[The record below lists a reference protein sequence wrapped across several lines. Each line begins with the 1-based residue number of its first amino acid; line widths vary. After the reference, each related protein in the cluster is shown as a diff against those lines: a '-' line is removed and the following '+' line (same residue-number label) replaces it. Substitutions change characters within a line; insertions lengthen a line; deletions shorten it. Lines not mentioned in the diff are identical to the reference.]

1 MQRTSLCVCV
11 TSRAF
16 RSDEVVYSETFIPT
30 ASEVVY
36 TLVAD
41 VAGEFHVLFTTE
53 SDANEKRV
61 YLDNISV
68 HTSSDVVMEFVTS
81 VEGVEACSHLFDN
94 LEAGCRYSYRVQGAD
109 GYGASDFSS
118 FETVSLLPL
127 SIEDSVA
134 DADFVEVYTLG
145 GIKLYNGRMDGF
157 ELAGGIYLV
166 KSGTKAFKAVVR

>member
-1 MQRTSLCVCV
+1 MS
-11 TSRAF
+11 
-16 RSDEVVYSETFIPT
+16 VVSAADGEIMCSETFVPT

-36 TLVAD
+36 NLVAD
-41 VAGEFHVLFTTE
+41 VAGGFYVLFTTE

-68 HTSSDVVMEFVTS
+68 HTSSDVVMELVTS
-81 VEGVEACSHLFDN
+81 VEGVEACSRLFDN

-127 SIEDSVA
+127 SIEDSFA
-134 DADFVEVYTLG
+134 DADFVEVYTLRG
-145 GIKLYNGRMDGF
+145 VKLYSGRMDGF